1 MADKKEMMKMQELE
15 VPDQYGGKRTVKFY
29 GDQTEEQA
37 RKNWAKHLERQKA
50 RRKRRMERFMSKGGI
65 ATDCGKVMKNKLR
78 KTRIF

>member
-1 MADKKEMMKMQELE
+1 MADKKMKMQELE

-37 RKNWAKHLERQKA
+37 RKNWAKHLERQEA
-50 RRKRRMERFMSKGGI
+50 RRKRRMEKFMSKGGFI
-65 ATDCGKVMKNKLR
+65 ATGCGKVMGNRRK

>member
-1 MADKKEMMKMQELE
+1 MADKKMKMQELE

-37 RKNWAKHLERQKA
+37 RKNWAKHLERKEA
-50 RRKRRMERFMSKGGI
+50 FRKRRMEKFMSKGGFI
-65 ATDCGKVMKNKLR
+65 AVGCGKVMSNRRK